1 MAGDAQSRA
10 EGLLDQVRDKSQLS
24 KLQSA
29 FDTRVADAMDR
40 LHVPSKND
48 IDAINKK
55 LNKIIRLLD
64 EQGKPA
70 AKKKATRKRAT
81 KKPATRKKAATR
93 KTK

>member
-1 MAGDAQSRA
+1 M
-10 EGLLDQVRDKSQLS
+10 DQVRSSSRLD

-40 LHVPSKND
+40 LNVPSKND

-55 LNKIIRLLD
+55 LNKIIRLLN

-70 AKKKATRKRAT
+70 AKKTTRKRAT
-81 KKPATRKKAATR
+81 KKKATRKKAATR
-93 KTK
+93 KTTK